1 MKVHLKRIYETPQ
14 QADGTRVLVDR
25 LWPRGIS
32 KEAARLDFWL
42 KDIAPSDELRKWYGH
57 IASRWEQFRRAYL
70 KELQDKQEQLDFL
83 IGLLDEGT
91 SVTLLYSAR
100 DHQRNQ
106 AVILKQLLSG
116 RFSREKTE

>member
-32 KEAARLDFWL
+32 KETARLDYWL

-57 IASRWEQFRRAYL
+57 IASRWEQFKHAYL

-100 DHQRNQ
+100 NRQRNQ
-106 AVILKQLLSG
+106 AVILKQLLSD